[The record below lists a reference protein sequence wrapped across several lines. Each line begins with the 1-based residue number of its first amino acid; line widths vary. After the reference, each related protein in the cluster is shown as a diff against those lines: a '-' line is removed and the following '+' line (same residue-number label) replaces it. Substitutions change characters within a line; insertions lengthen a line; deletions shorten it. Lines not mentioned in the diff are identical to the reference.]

1 MSTSSSLEEHNK
13 NSGIDFVNKV
23 KIIFQLGYPAYFS
36 NLKQLIEYNYC
47 DYYINEHS

>member
-23 KIIFQLGYPAYFS
+23 KIIFQLAYTAYFS
-36 NLKQLIEYNYC
+36 KATWSNNRE
-47 DYYINEHS
+47 